1 MSQEPVRW
9 VGQDQLEQRVSHDDR
24 ERVAEVLR
32 VAAGDGRLSL
42 EELEERLEGCF
53 AARTYGDLA
62 PLVADLPGQAMTV
75 AGPVRAKE
83 VARVRRAGGN
93 VRYEGTWEVPRR
105 MEIEVRGGN
114 VLLDFT
120 SAAVREPDTEV
131 AVEMRGGTLRL
142 VVPDGYA
149 VDADEVEIR
158 GGNIVRRQ
166 MKDRVP
172 GAAIVHHV
180 TVTGALVGGNI
191 VIQPPRPPRRPG
203 RLRRLLGRGPD
214 RNG

>member
-1 MSQEPVRW
+1 MSQEPARW

-42 EELEERLEGCF
+42 AELEERLESCF

-62 PLVADLPGQAMTV
+62 PLVADLPGQAMAV
-75 AGPVRAKE
+75 ATPVPAKE

-93 VRYEGTWEVPRR
+93 VRYEGAWEVPKRL
-105 MEIEVRGGN
+105 EIEVRGGN

-120 SAAVREPDTEV
+120 SAAVRQPVTEV
-131 AVEMRGGTLRL
+131 AAEMRGGTLRL

-158 GGNIVRRQ
+158 GGSIVRRGA
-166 MKDRVP
+166 KDRLASTTV
-172 GAAIVHHV
+172 VHQV

-191 VIQPPRPPRRPG
+191 VIQPPRPPRKPG
-203 RLRRLLGRGPD
+203 RMRRLLGRD
-214 RNG
+214 RPHGG

>member
-9 VGQDQLEQRVSHDDR
+9 VGRDQLEKRVSHDDR

-42 EELEERLEGCF
+42 EELEERLESCF
-53 AARTYGDLA
+53 SARTYGDLA

-75 AGPVRAKE
+75 ATPVPAKE

-93 VRYEGTWEVPRR
+93 VRYDGAWEVPKRL
-105 MEIEVRGGN
+105 EIEVRGGN

-120 SAAVREPDTEV
+120 AASVREPVTAV

-142 VVPDGYA
+142 VVPDGFA
-149 VDADEVEIR
+149 VDAEEVEIR
-158 GGNIVRRQ
+158 GGNIVDRRR
-166 MKDRVP
+166 KDRVP
-172 GAAIVHHV
+172 NPVVTHHV
-180 TVTGALVGGNI
+180 TVTGELVGGNI
-191 VIQPPRPPRRPG
+191 VIQLPRPPRPPG
-203 RLRRLLGRGPD
+203 RLRRLLGR
-214 RNG
+214 RE

>member
-9 VGQDQLEQRVSHDDR
+9 VGGEQLEQRVSHDDR

-62 PLVADLPGQAMTV
+62 PLVADLPGQAV
-75 AGPVRAKE
+75 PLAGPARPKE

-93 VRYEGTWEVPRR
+93 VRYEGAWEVPRR
-105 MEIEVRGGN
+105 LEVEVRGGN

-120 SAAVREPDTEV
+120 SAAVREPVTEV
-131 AVEMRGGTLRL
+131 EVELRGGNLRL

-149 VDADEVEIR
+149 VDAEEVEIR
-158 GGNIVRRQ
+158 GGSVVHRHV
-166 MKDRVP
+166 KDRDPNAPV
-172 GAAIVHHV
+172 VHRV
-180 TVTGALVGGNI
+180 TVTGEIVGGN
-191 VIQPPRPPRRPG
+191 VVVLPPRAARRPG
-203 RLRRLLGRGPD
+203 RLRRLLGRGK
-214 RNG
+214 